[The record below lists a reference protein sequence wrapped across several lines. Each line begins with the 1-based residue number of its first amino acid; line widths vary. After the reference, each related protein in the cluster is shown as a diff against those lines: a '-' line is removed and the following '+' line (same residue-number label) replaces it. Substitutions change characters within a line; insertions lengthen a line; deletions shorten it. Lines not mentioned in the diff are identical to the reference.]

1 MDQFFDKYN
10 EMDAD
15 GTGTMR
21 VSVAWVDSESPLR
34 KSLRHCK
41 ALARPGVA
49 DSYLRMLLR
58 S

>member
-34 KSLRHCK
+34 KFLRHCN
-41 ALARPGVA
+41 ALARVA